1 MFYLLYNTNPVIC
14 LMQSFAMYTQT
25 LSKRIVYKEFIGLWV
40 AASGQIFNQS
50 LSNIVTTP

>member
-25 LSKRIVYKEFIGLWV
+25 MSKLIVNKEFIGLWV